1 VSITLRQALMVGGRV
16 LGRVDFGELAGR
28 ETSEMK
34 EGGLCLVFT
43 LVVYEIV
50 CLRRR
55 SQHVIGSLSNISC
68 DNYRPISK
76 LYVRDGN

>member
-1 VSITLRQALMVGGRV
+1 MVGGRV

-28 ETSEMK
+28 ETSEM
-34 EGGLCLVFT
+34 EGGGGALCLVFT

-55 SQHVIGSLSNISC
+55 SQHVIGSLSNISY

-76 LYVRDGN
+76 LYVCDGN

>member
-1 VSITLRQALMVGGRV
+1 MVGGRV

-28 ETSEMK
+28 ETSEM
-34 EGGLCLVFT
+34 EERGGGGGLCLVFT

-55 SQHVIGSLSNISC
+55 SQHVIGSLSNISY

-76 LYVRDGN
+76 LYVCDGN